1 MKGVTIYSLNAFVSK
16 EAAEPEVT
24 ETGRVRRKAASR
36 LVRTRVVSKLISSKF
51 FVKSASGKRSGGK
64 NPSLQGK
71 VIQHR
76 GVRLSPTPGK
86 VMEG

>member
-1 MKGVTIYSLNAFVSK
+1 MKGVTIYSLNAFVSQ

-36 LVRTRVVSKLISSKF
+36 LLRTRIVSKLISSKF
-51 FVKSASGKRSGGK
+51 FVKSASGKRSDGK

-71 VIQHR
+71 VIQQR
-76 GVRLSPTPGK
+76 GVRLSPAPGEG
-86 VMEG
+86 MEG

>member
-1 MKGVTIYSLNAFVSK
+1 MKGVTIYSLNAFVSQ

-36 LVRTRVVSKLISSKF
+36 LVRTRIVSKLISSKF
-51 FVKSASGKRSGGK
+51 FVKSASGKRSDGK

-71 VIQHR
+71 VIQQR
-76 GVRLSPTPGK
+76 GVRLSPAPGK
-86 VMEG
+86 EMEG

>member
-36 LVRTRVVSKLISSKF
+36 LVRTRIVSKLIPSKF
-51 FVKSASGKRSGGK
+51 FVKSASGKRSDGK
-64 NPSLQGK
+64 NPSLQSKLFSSVG
-71 VIQHR
+71 
-76 GVRLSPTPGK
+76 
-86 VMEG
+86 